1 MPTPFTG
8 MATIARVV
16 ALFGALMSPVGAFYS
31 TRAGVSRQMVQT
43 CVEAGSQHEV
53 DPIVEDLRSYCAENE
68 HVKAAA
74 VYAVLDRQGI
84 AQYVGMSRDVR
95 SALVRHAASQPTEKC
110 AKAQILL
117 FAKPCRETMNQFR
130 DNWITAFNPPGN
142 GNESWERPPLSSAEA
157 DRKLRLRQAIADDT
171 LRDDEP
177 EAWNQVVRKA
187 MKDDGFDG
195 SEADRLDAQVLA
207 DERATRRASGDWMA
221 EVAEQTAH
229 ALRPSWQTADLEMY
243 STPHCAHC
251 ERMRAG
257 LRQVGAFWIE
267 LNIEALPLDAT
278 DDQHRRA
285 RHARF
290 ETVPQLYVLRRP
302 PLNGRP
308 AEWLVGGADDLENL
322 LAIPETTAFS
332 FKGRISDPTFL

>member
-1 MPTPFTG
+1 
-8 MATIARVV
+8 MASLV
-16 ALFGALMSPVGAFYS
+16 ALLGEALLMSTVDAFS
-31 TRAGVSRQMVQT
+31 IAHAGLSRQMVPAT
-43 CVEAGSQHEV
+43 LEAQSLHEV
-53 DPIVEDLRSYCAENE
+53 EPVVEDLRSYCAENE
-68 HVKAAA
+68 HLKAAA
-74 VYAVLDRQGI
+74 VYAVLDREGI

-95 SALVRHAASQPTEKC
+95 SALVRHAASQPAEKC
-110 AKAQILL
+110 AKAQILI
-117 FAKPCRETMNQFR
+117 FAKPCRDTMNQFR
-130 DNWITAFNPPGN
+130 DDWITALDPRGN

-177 EAWNQVVRKA
+177 EAWDQVVRKA

-195 SEADRLDAQVLA
+195 SEADRLDSQLQA

-221 EVAEQTAH
+221 EVAEQTAI
-229 ALRPSWQTADLEMY
+229 ALRPRWQTADLEMY

-251 ERMRAG
+251 ERMRAS

-267 LNIEALPLDAT
+267 LNIEGLPLDAT

-308 AEWLVGGADDLENL
+308 AEWLVGGADDLETL
-322 LAIPETTAFS
+322 LTIPETTAFS